1 MQIAEIDVIRYLKQ
15 IPFEEVL
22 NYVTRIGTQNGIL
35 FQIYNFK
42 LTYLFSDISNGSSNE
57 ETSELVMLKLLAF
70 STTLIRT
77 LKLGLQTFNCIR
89 FKSLT
94 ELISHFIRY
103 LID

>member
-22 NYVTRIGTQNGIL
+22 NYVTRIGTQNG
-35 FQIYNFK
+35 
-42 LTYLFSDISNGSSNE
+42 ISNGSSNE